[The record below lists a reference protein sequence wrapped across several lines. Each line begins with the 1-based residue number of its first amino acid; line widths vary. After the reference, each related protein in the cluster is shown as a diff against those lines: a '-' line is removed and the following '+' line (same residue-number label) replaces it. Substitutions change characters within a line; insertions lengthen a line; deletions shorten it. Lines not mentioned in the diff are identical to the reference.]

1 MSEQLHFRISS
12 ALKDII
18 GRDLITDDYIAV
30 FELVKN
36 SYDAYA
42 TQVDIYFENIYSDE
56 SRIVIKDN
64 GKGMD
69 FQDLL
74 NKWLFVAYS
83 AKKEGTED
91 LSFDYRDRI
100 NISRVFAGAKG
111 IGRFSCDRLGKK
123 LYLET
128 TKQTANLKT
137 EVLITNWEKFE
148 NNIQEEFIEIGVE
161 HETKKQSSFDLTHGT
176 VLVIT
181 ELRSEWNRH
190 HLLKLKDSL
199 AKLINPAQDKN
210 SQEFKIFI
218 HVEEELQNDLNQIDE
233 KEKVNGEVKNFIFED
248 LGLKTTKITA
258 TITEDKNYL
267 ITELKDGG
275 TLIYKIKERN
285 TYQSLSGITITIFYL
300 NQSAK
305 LTFARRMGVSS
316 RAYGHIF
323 LYKNGFRVYPFGEPY
338 EDPLKIDVR
347 KSRKIYSHLGTGE
360 VMGQIQI
367 FGINPELRETS
378 SRGDGLIKNRDYEQ
392 LQEYFFKVLERLE
405 KYVVEVQQWGLSIED
420 EKIEEDLKQRITDLI
435 VKLTGSEEIIDM
447 QYSDDFLEILQDSQT
462 GSAENVFQNLNKIA
476 LRHGNDELIANV
488 RKTTSKFYELKRA
501 KEDAEREAEFERGK
515 ASKAK
520 KQLEEK
526 QSENLFLKSV
536 KSQDLD
542 EVVSFLHHIGIS
554 SKIIDNDLKLLI
566 KKIRKGQEISNDELV
581 SYLQKLSFENRK
593 ILSISKFAS
602 KANFQLYT
610 AELEVDI
617 ITYIRE
623 YIQNILGL
631 VPEQKPIIHLAGDED
646 ATFIRAI
653 KPIELNIIIDNL
665 ISNSR
670 KAKANDIYISLKV
683 INDELRFV
691 FADNGT
697 GISKENV
704 NKVFDFGYTT
714 TSGSGI
720 GLHHVKK
727 LIDEMGGNISLNEE
741 SDLTEFI
748 ILLKRKHIL

>member
-1 MSEQLHFRISS
+1 MSEQLHFRVSS

-91 LSFDYRDRI
+91 SSFDYRDRI

-128 TKQTANLKT
+128 TKQTSNPKT
-137 EVLITNWEKFE
+137 EVLTTDWEKFE

-161 HETKKQSSFDLTHGT
+161 HETKVQNSFDLINGT

-181 ELRSEWNRH
+181 DLRREWNRD

-218 HVEEELQNDLNQIDE
+218 HVEEELQNDLNQSDE
-233 KEKVNGEVKNFIFED
+233 KEKVNGEVKNFIFEA

-258 TITEDKNYL
+258 TITDDKNYL
-267 ITELKDGG
+267 TTELNDGG

-285 TYQSLSGITITIFYL
+285 PFQSLSGITITIFYL

-323 LYKNGFRVYPFGEPY
+323 LYKNGFRIYPFGEPY

-378 SRGDGLIKNRDYEQ
+378 SRGDGLIKNKDYEK
-392 LQEYFFKVLERLE
+392 LLDYFFKVLERLE

-435 VKLTGSEEIIDM
+435 IKLTGSEEIIDM

-462 GSAENVFQNLNKIA
+462 DSAENVFQNLNKIA
-476 LRHGNDELIANV
+476 VKNGNNELIENV
-488 RKTTSKFYELKRA
+488 KKTTFKFYELKRA
-501 KEDAEREAEFERGK
+501 KEDAEREAEYERGK
-515 ASKAK
+515 TAKAK

-554 SKIIDNDLKLLI
+554 SKIIDNDLKLLV

-581 SYLQKLSFENRK
+581 SYLEKLSFENRK

-610 AELEVDI
+610 AELKVDI

-631 VPEQKPIIHLAGDED
+631 VPEQKPVIHLAGDED
-646 ATFIRAI
+646 ASFIRTI

-670 KAKANDIYISLKV
+670 KAKANDIYINLRV

-691 FADNGT
+691 FADNGI
-697 GISKENV
+697 GISKENAS
-704 NKVFDFGYTT
+704 KVFDLGYTT

-720 GLHHVKK
+720 GLYHVKK
-727 LIDEMGGNISLNEE
+727 LLDEMGGNISLNEE

-748 ILLKRKHIL
+748 IHLKRKI

>member
-91 LSFDYRDRI
+91 SSFDYRDRI

-128 TKQTANLKT
+128 TKQTANPKT
-137 EVLITNWEKFE
+137 EVLTTDWEKFE

-161 HETKKQSSFDLTHGT
+161 HETKEQNSFDLINGT

-181 ELRSEWNRH
+181 DLRSEWNRY

-218 HVEEELQNDLNQIDE
+218 HVEEELQNDLNQSDE
-233 KEKVNGEVKNFIFED
+233 KEKVNGEVKNFIFEA

-258 TITEDKNYL
+258 TITDDKNYL
-267 ITELKDGG
+267 TTELNDGG
-275 TLIYKIKERN
+275 TLIYKIKELN
-285 TYQSLSGITITIFYL
+285 PFQSLSGITITIFYL

-323 LYKNGFRVYPFGEPY
+323 LYKNGFRIYPFGEPY

-378 SRGDGLIKNRDYEQ
+378 SRGDGLIKNKDYEK
-392 LQEYFFKVLERLE
+392 LLDYFFKVLERLE

-435 VKLTGSEEIIDM
+435 IKLTGSEEIIDM

-462 GSAENVFQNLNKIA
+462 DSAENVFQNLNKIA
-476 LRHGNDELIANV
+476 LKNGNNELIENV
-488 RKTTSKFYELKRA
+488 KKTTSKFYELKRA
-501 KEDAEREAEFERGK
+501 KEDAEREAEYERGK

-520 KQLEEK
+520 MQLEEK

-554 SKIIDNDLKLLI
+554 SKIIDNDLKLLV

-631 VPEQKPIIHLAGDED
+631 VPEQKPVIHLAGDED
-646 ATFIRAI
+646 ASFIRTI
-653 KPIELNIIIDNL
+653 KPIEINIIIDNL

-697 GISKENV
+697 GISKENAS
-704 NKVFDFGYTT
+704 KVFDFGYTT

-727 LIDEMGGNISLNEE
+727 LLDEMGGNISLNEE
-741 SDLTEFI
+741 SELTEFI
-748 ILLKRKHIL
+748 IHLKRKT